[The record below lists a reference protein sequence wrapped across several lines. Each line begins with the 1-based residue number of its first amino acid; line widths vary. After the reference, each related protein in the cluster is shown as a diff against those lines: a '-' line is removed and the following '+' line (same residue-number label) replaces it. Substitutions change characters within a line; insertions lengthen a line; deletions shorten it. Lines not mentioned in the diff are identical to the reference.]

1 MSMNTTKSGF
11 TLIEVMVAILILAI
25 GILAWALLQDNNI
38 EGRSKSSRMTTAI
51 ELAQSV
57 MEANA
62 SNVSNWTDM
71 HDAANGTLNS
81 TMDNVIYFL
90 DWTVNKGSGAHGGD
104 LFSGGRAIWEVT
116 VENRWDHFGLHR
128 VNFERVVIG
137 K

>member
-62 SNVSNWTDM
+62 SNVTKWTDT

-81 TMDNVIYFL
+81 TMDNVIYSL
-90 DWTVNKGSGAHGGD
+90 DWSVEKDGSNAD
-104 LFSGGRAIWEVT
+104 LFSGGRAFWKISVD
-116 VENRWDHFGLHR
+116 NRWEHYGQHR